1 MLGGR
6 VQKAVVVV
14 AGLLFLAGTI
24 PLVMFFSKDPAAAM
38 IMSIYVTLGI
48 FLLLAAGDPAAHRS
62 LISFAGWANLAHAGV
77 MAVQVYRHVIQS
89 RELMGVVIFGI
100 AGLALIAITPAKPTT
115 RQVSTAKAALSV

>member
-14 AGLLFLAGTI
+14 VGLLFLAGTI
-24 PLVMFFSKDPAAAM
+24 PLVMFFAKEPAAAM

-48 FLLLAAGDPAAHRS
+48 FLLLAASDPAEHRS

-89 RELMGVVIFGI
+89 RELMGVLVFGI
-100 AGLALIAITPAKPTT
+100 VGLALILITPAKPTT
-115 RQVSTAKAALSV
+115 RQVSTTKAA